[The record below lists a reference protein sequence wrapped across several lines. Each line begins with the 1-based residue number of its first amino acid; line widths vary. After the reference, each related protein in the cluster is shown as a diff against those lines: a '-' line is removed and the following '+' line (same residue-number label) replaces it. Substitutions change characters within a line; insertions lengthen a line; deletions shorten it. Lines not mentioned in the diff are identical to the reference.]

1 MSIYKELNDIQLDIT
16 EFEETPLTK
25 IEEKQWEK
33 RVKNKLRKNKKTK
46 KWFGVMTDLHV
57 NCQYYSATWTNIF
70 SKYAIYCGID

>member
-33 RVKNKLRKNKKTK
+33 RVKNKLRKNKKQK
-46 KWFGVMTDLHV
+46 NGSGSQQLA
-57 NCQYYSATWTNIF
+57 C
-70 SKYAIYCGID
+70 

>member
-33 RVKNKLRKNKKTK
+33 RVKNKLRKNKKQK
-46 KWFGVMTDLHV
+46 MVRSRSSLHV

-70 SKYAIYCGID
+70 SEYAIYCGID